1 MVSEQRN
8 SISSAA
14 YRKFS
19 RTHGRLSRNL
29 IILLIS
35 LVLAFDLLSVYAKHF
50 MGSPLTG
57 GSVIS
62 TGMVMALI
70 IVLVILGG
78 ALYYVRRINSAWR
91 DMHESPAD
99 D

>member
-1 MVSEQRN
+1 MASQQRN
-8 SISSAA
+8 PITSAA
-14 YRKFS
+14 YLKFS

-35 LVLAFDLLSVYAKHF
+35 LVLAFDLLSVYTKDF
-50 MGSPLTG
+50 MGAPLTG

-62 TGMVMALI
+62 IGMVIALI
-70 IVLVILGG
+70 VILVILGG